1 MRPHPA
7 FPVLALALAV
17 ALPAAAADRW
27 VPPAEAHLTPEVRK
41 VLADIA
47 AGASV
52 NVMTLPPVERRAA
65 QEAFFGPLGLP
76 SSNLTNIAERKI
88 PGPGGPLRIRIYT
101 PRGAHTG
108 PRPIMTYYHGGGM
121 SVGSLEQYEGLC
133 QRLAARSG
141 AIVVAVDYR
150 LTPEHRFPEPLD
162 DAYAGLAWTYAN
174 AAALGGDPTR
184 LAVGGDSAGGNLAA
198 VVAQKA
204 RDEHGPPLVFQM
216 LLYPAVGYGGK
227 SHSLA
232 LFDHGYLFAAGELD
246 MAIDQYADADQAK
259 TARVFPILAKDF
271 SHLPPAFV
279 LSAEYEVM
287 RDDIEDYAGR
297 LRAAG
302 VPVEL
307 KRYRGMIHPFLSMA
321 GVIPQG
327 RTALDDAAASLRR
340 ATTVR
345 PRS

>member
-1 MRPHPA
+1 MRPPPA
-7 FPVLALALAV
+7 ILGLALAIGL

-27 VPPAEAHLTPEVRK
+27 IPPAEARLTPEVRK
-41 VLADIA
+41 VLADVD
-47 AGASV
+47 AGPSV
-52 NVMTLPPVERRAA
+52 NVMGLPPAERRAA
-65 QEAFFGPLGLP
+65 HEAFFKPLGLP
-76 SSNLTNIAERKI
+76 PADLTQVDERTM

-101 PRGAHTG
+101 PRGAHAG

-121 SVGSLEQYEGLC
+121 SVGSLEQYDSLC

-141 AIVVAVDYR
+141 AILVAVDYR

-162 DAYAGLAWTYAN
+162 DAYAGLVWTYAN
-174 AAALGGDPTR
+174 AAALGGDPAR

-204 RDEHGPPLVFQM
+204 RDEAGPPLVFQM

-227 SHSLA
+227 SRSVV
-232 LFDHGYLFAAGELD
+232 LFEHGYLFAAGELD
-246 MAIDQYADADQAK
+246 MAIEQYADPEQRK
-259 TARVFPILAKDF
+259 SPRVFPILATDL
-271 SHLPPAFV
+271 SRLPPAFV

-287 RDDIEDYAGR
+287 RDDIEDYGAR

-321 GVIPQG
+321 GVVPQG
-327 RTALDDAAASLRR
+327 RAALDDAADALRR
-340 ATTVR
+340 ATAPPR
-345 PRS
+345 P